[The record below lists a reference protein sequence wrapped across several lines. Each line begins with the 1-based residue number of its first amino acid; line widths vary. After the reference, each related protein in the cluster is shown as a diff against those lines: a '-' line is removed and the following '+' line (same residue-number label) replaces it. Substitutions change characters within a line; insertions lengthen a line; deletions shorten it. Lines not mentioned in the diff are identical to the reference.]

1 MSEVVTS
8 LPIPDL
14 IVADLCADDGETANT
29 VTVTL
34 TPTPCRPGKLTSL
47 GLAQARR
54 QSRPEFRYDHSW
66 PTVPL
71 KEANSP
77 TVGTPSTRTP
87 SPSPQP
93 FPGLWPP
100 LVSAPRTR
108 RHSRLHSK
116 SSSEA
121 AAVCHEEIPG
131 LEEAF
136 LKLCASSI
144 GMDCRSFDKLC
155 KEANFLDAKFTTVE
169 ADLIFHCVMAR
180 GPRRLDAHRFDAALR
195 LVAEKKGLPEDIIF
209 RKVKFLADEGVV
221 VGSTTETIPK
231 LDPRAPGPPSARAQ
245 GKKVPALTLLETPLR
260 QRLSQ
265 PTIASAAAALATAQH
280 HRALTPS
287 PGPSGMRPRSAF
299 ADVAPTLTRS
309 VVSAPILNSLAAA
322 VPTPARFRNF
332 GGEAGRPGTGSAPGQ
347 AERELLLDTFNSF
360 CWGRSDMDGRGF
372 ARLCRD
378 CRFIDSRFTSL
389 DVDFMFSKALTRGQR
404 RMDIEA
410 FEAALS
416 QIAARKGISES
427 SIRRAVAF
435 CPGPLVRATQA
446 GAVRLH
452 DDRGGYTGTHALGGP
467 ESGALGPGTVAS
479 IWG

>member
-8 LPIPDL
+8 LPIQDL
-14 IVADLCADDGETANT
+14 IVADICAEDGETSNT
-29 VTVTL
+29 VSVTL

-54 QSRPEFRYDHSW
+54 QSRAEFRYDQTW

-71 KEANSP
+71 KETNSP

-100 LVSAPRTR
+100 LVSGPRSR

-116 SSSEA
+116 NSSEA
-121 AAVCHEEIPG
+121 AAVCHEAVPG

-136 LKLCASSI
+136 LKLCASSH

-180 GPRRLDAHRFDAALR
+180 GPRRLDAQRFDAALR

-209 RKVKFLADEGVV
+209 KKVKFLADEGVV

-245 GKKVPALTLLETPLR
+245 GKRVPALTLLETPLR
-260 QRLSQ
+260 PRLSQ
-265 PTIASAAAALATAQH
+265 PTIASSAAALATAQH
-280 HRALTPS
+280 QRALTPS
-287 PGPSGMRPRSAF
+287 PAPSIRPRSAL
-299 ADVAPTLTRS
+299 AEVAPTLTRS
-309 VVSAPILNSLAAA
+309 VVSAPTLNSLAAA

-332 GGEAGRPGTGSAPGQ
+332 GESGRSGTGLAPGQ
-347 AERELLLDTFNSF
+347 AERELLLDTFYGF
-360 CWGRSDMDGRGF
+360 CWARGDMDGRGF

-378 CRFIDSRFTSL
+378 CRFVDSRFTPL
-389 DVDFMFSKALTRGQR
+389 DVDFMFSKSLTRGQR
-404 RMDIEA
+404 RMDVET

-416 QIAARKGISES
+416 QIAARKGVSES
-427 SIRRAVAF
+427 AIRRAVAF
-435 CPGPLVRATQA
+435 CPGPLVRATHA
-446 GAVRLH
+446 GSVRLH